1 MVCWLDNYA
10 VQRDIVIEVYL
21 RLREKDPNHELL
33 SLVELFEHGRG
44 FRVKIQY
51 MERCFIQ
58 GDSSGFEAMERYAS
72 ALEAVTK
79 GEPYELPLRLSS

>member
-10 VQRDIVIEVYL
+10 AQRDIVIEAYL

-33 SLVELFEHGRG
+33 SLVGLFEDRSG
-44 FRVKIQY
+44 FRVKVQY

-58 GDSSGFEAMERYAS
+58 GDSSGFDAMRRYAS
-72 ALEAVTK
+72 ALEAATK
-79 GEPYELPLRLSS
+79 GGPYELPLPS